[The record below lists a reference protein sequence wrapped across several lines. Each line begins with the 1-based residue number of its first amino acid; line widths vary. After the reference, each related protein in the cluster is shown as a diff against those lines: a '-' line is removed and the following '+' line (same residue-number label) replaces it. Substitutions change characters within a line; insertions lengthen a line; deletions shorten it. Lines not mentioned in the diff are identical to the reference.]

1 MKKLYEKLN
10 TAIEERK
17 AMLKEQEEQI
27 YMDYGVKIVKF
38 AERMKEKYCGI
49 AKILG
54 VRLVARLVEKDRF
67 GVNENIS
74 LIVDET
80 GVELIYG
87 ASMTADYNIIPH
99 CHKVNY
105 LKDYAIFLSNFEN
118 WEHQFEQKLLDDITK
133 KQTAK
138 IEELDRQERYLDKLK
153 KGLE

>member
-27 YMDYGVKIVKF
+27 YMDYGVKIVNF

-54 VRLVARLVEKDRF
+54 VRLVARLVKIDRNDECIRLV
-67 GVNENIS
+67 VN
-74 LIVDET
+74 ET
-80 GVELIYG
+80 GVELIYDS
-87 ASMTADYNIIPH
+87 SMTADYNIIPH
-99 CHKVNY
+99 CHKVDY
-105 LKDYAIFLSNFEN
+105 LKDYARFLNNFEN

-133 KQTAK
+133 EQTAK
-138 IEELDRQERYLDKLK
+138 IEELDRQERYLDKLR

>member
-1 MKKLYEKLN
+1 MKELYEKLN

-38 AERMKEKYCGI
+38 VERMKEKYCGI

-54 VRLVARLVEKDRF
+54 VRLVADLENSLYYNRERIRLMVSEEK
-67 GVNENIS
+67 VA
-74 LIVDET
+74 
-80 GVELIYG
+80 LIYD
-87 ASMTADYNIIPH
+87 AAMTADYNIIPH
-99 CHKVNY
+99 LHQVDY
-105 LKDYAIFLSNFEN
+105 LKDYARFLSSFEK

-133 KQTAK
+133 QQKSK
-138 IEELDRQERYLDKLK
+138 IEELDRQERYLDKLR

>member
-1 MKKLYEKLN
+1 MEKLYEKLN

-17 AMLKEQEEQI
+17 AMLKQQEEKI
-27 YMDYGVKIVKF
+27 YMDYGVKIVKL

-54 VRLVARLVEKDRF
+54 VRLVARLVKIDRYD
-67 GVNENIS
+67 EYIR
-74 LIVDET
+74 LIINET

-87 ASMTADYNIIPH
+87 SFSTADYNIIPH

-105 LKDYAIFLSNFEN
+105 LKDYAKFLSNFEN

-133 KQTAK
+133 QQKAK
-138 IEELDRQERYLDKLK
+138 IEELDKQERYLDKLR

>member
-27 YMDYGVKIVKF
+27 YMDYGVKIINFV
-38 AERMKEKYCGI
+38 ERMKEKYCGI

-54 VRLVARLVEKDRF
+54 TRLVARLVKIDRF
-67 GVNENIS
+67 DENIRLIVNEK
-74 LIVDET
+74 

-87 ASMTADYNIIPH
+87 SSITADYNILPH

-105 LKDYAIFLSNFEN
+105 LKDFARFLSNFEN

-133 KQTAK
+133 EQTAK
-138 IEELDRQERYLDKLK
+138 IEELDRQERYLDKLR